1 LADESTDEVK
11 ELARVKEYLERKME
25 ELREELS
32 ILQYLVK
39 FVDEELA
46 KKSFRK
52 PPKPSAQEEREI
64 EIAPPRPK
72 PGPEGR
78 IRMLRGRDGGNLAMV
93 TITPN
98 EIRFVV
104 SPNITLT
111 EDMRPFSSFLIRKVF
126 DAMRQADEERINKGT
141 LPPGHELDYE
151 IVKEDNRVKEIVV
164 RNFREEHRL
173 REIINAVRWTLETVA
188 SKTTQT

>member
-1 LADESTDEVK
+1 MSDESSEDVK
-11 ELARVKEYLERKME
+11 ELARVKEYIERRMD
-25 ELREELS
+25 ELREELNL
-32 ILQYLVK
+32 LQYLVK

-46 KKSFRK
+46 KRSFRK
-52 PPKPSAQEEREI
+52 PPKPSAQEEKEI
-64 EIAPPRPK
+64 EIAPPKPK

-78 IRMLRGRDGGNLAMV
+78 IRMLRGKDGGNLAMV

-111 EDMRPFSSFLIRKVF
+111 EDMRPFSSFLVKKVLE
-126 DAMRQADEERINKGT
+126 AMKRADEERVNKGT
-141 LPPGHELDYE
+141 LPPGHELSYE
-151 IVKEDNRVKEIVV
+151 IIREDGRVKEIVV

-188 SKTTQT
+188 SKPTPP

>member
-1 LADESTDEVK
+1 MADESTDEVK